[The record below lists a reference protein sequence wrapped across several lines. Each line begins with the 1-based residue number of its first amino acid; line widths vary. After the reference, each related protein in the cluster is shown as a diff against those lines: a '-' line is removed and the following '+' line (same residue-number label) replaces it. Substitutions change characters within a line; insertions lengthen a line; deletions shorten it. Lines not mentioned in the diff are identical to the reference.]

1 MSAVTSPVRQG
12 QPRSKRVWIVAAV
25 VLGVAIAAGAVF
37 LVKSGSSDD
46 AAGGPTY
53 HDTSDECTLVSAAL
67 LSRYT
72 PGAPCKRTPT
82 MTLNPDEVTHT
93 PSWTTVD
100 SMTHPVGIQVVLRM
114 AANAPAMYARAH
126 GSLADAYLAQL
137 NDSKSTE
144 ISPTEL
150 GAKVQSAVLVSGSP
164 KAIPGRSDAR
174 LILRSGNA
182 VVDVVFND
190 WTSAAASEEAAKAI
204 AADVVA
210 NLR

>member
-1 MSAVTSPVRQG
+1 MSPVQQG
-12 QPRSKRVWIVAAV
+12 QTRSKRVWIVAAV

-37 LVKSGSSDD
+37 VINSGSSDE
-46 AAGGPTY
+46 AGGPTY
-53 HDTSDECTLVSAAL
+53 RDTSDECTLVSAAL

-100 SMTHPVGIQVVLRM
+100 SVTHPTSIQVVLRL
-114 AANAPAMYARAH
+114 AATAPAMYTKAQS
-126 GSLADAYLAQL
+126 SLSDVYQPQL
-137 NDSKSTE
+137 NESKSTE
-144 ISPTEL
+144 VGADEL
-150 GAKVQSAVLVSGSP
+150 GSKVQSAVLVSGSP

-182 VVDVVFND
+182 VVDVVVND
-190 WTSAAASEEAAKAI
+190 WTSAAASEAAAKAI

-210 NLR
+210 NLH

>member
-1 MSAVTSPVRQG
+1 MSAVMSPVQQG
-12 QPRSKRVWIVAAV
+12 QPRSKRVWIVGAV

-37 LVKSGSSDD
+37 LITSGSSDE
-46 AAGGPTY
+46 AAAGPTY

-72 PGAPCKRTPT
+72 PGAQCRRTPT

-93 PSWTTVD
+93 PSWTTAD
-100 SMTHPVGIQVVLRM
+100 SVTHPVSIQVVLRM
-114 AANAPAMYARAH
+114 AAGSPAMYSRAQS
-126 GSLADAYLAQL
+126 SLSDVYQPQL
-137 NDSKSTE
+137 NESKSIE
-144 ISPTEL
+144 ITPAEL
-150 GAKVQSAVLVSGSP
+150 GSKVQSAVMVSGSP

-182 VVDVVFND
+182 VVDVVVND
-190 WTSAAASEEAAKAI
+190 WNGAAASEAAAKAI

-210 NLR
+210 NLH

>member
-1 MSAVTSPVRQG
+1 MSPVQQG
-12 QPRSKRVWIVAAV
+12 QARSKRVWIVAAV

-37 LVKSGSSDD
+37 VIKSGSSDD
-46 AAGGPTY
+46 VAGGPTY
-53 HDTSDECTLVSAAL
+53 RNPSDECTLVSAAL

-100 SMTHPVGIQVVLRM
+100 SVTHPVGIQVVLRL
-114 AANAPAMYARAH
+114 ASTAPAMYTKAQS
-126 GSLADAYLAQL
+126 SLSDVYQAQL
-137 NDSKSTE
+137 NESKSTE
-144 ISPTEL
+144 VGADEL
-150 GAKVQSAVLVSGSP
+150 GSKVQSAVMVSGSP

-182 VVDVVFND
+182 VVDVVVND
-190 WTSAAASEEAAKAI
+190 WTSAAASEAAAKAI

-210 NLR
+210 NLH